1 MRRIEVQKDIRGA
14 MQLLTQAADGD
25 AALLYACA
33 AAAGGTIALKTAADT
48 LRMDEERT
56 QKAARLLVMY
66 GLGRDAALP
75 PPRGE
80 AEADPGDILK
90 LQREDVAF
98 RGVVRYTENML
109 GRVLRRRELETLYSV
124 YTELN
129 LPADVLMLLVND
141 CSMRDNLSA
150 REIERQAYRWADAGL
165 TTYEDAERHMRRQQR
180 LRAEGARVLRML
192 GIYDRRPSE
201 SEGKYIERWS
211 DWGIS
216 DELLRLAYDRTVL
229 RCGKLE
235 WRYMNKILEN
245 WHSQGFETA
254 RQVETGDKK
263 PAQRA
268 NAGRER
274 DSVVQ
279 TVTRAFEKKRKM
291 REQRIRERLEN
302 LMNSD
307 PRFAENEKQLRLC
320 ASRAARA
327 ALGGEDARAGL
338 EERRDGLLRARQE
351 LLRQNGLPPDWLED
365 RPDCPKCGDRG
376 YIGSSMCECFERAC
390 REEEERR
397 AAAGQ

>member
-1 MRRIEVQKDIRGA
+1 MVRRLEVQKDNREA

-25 AALLYACA
+25 AALLYVCA
-33 AAAGGTIALKTAADT
+33 MASGGAVVLKDAAQT
-48 LRMDEERT
+48 LRISEDRA
-56 QKAARLLVMY
+56 QKAAQLLVMY

-80 AEADPGDILK
+80 INVTPDEILK
-90 LQREDVAF
+90 TQREDVAF
-98 RGVVRYTENML
+98 RGLVGHTESML

-165 TTYEDAERHMRRQQR
+165 TTYEEAERHMRRQQH
-180 LRAEGARVLRML
+180 LRTEGARILRML

-201 SEGKYIERWS
+201 SEGKYIARWH
-211 DWGIS
+211 DWGVS
-216 DELLRLAYDRTVL
+216 DELLHLAYDRTVL

-235 WRYMNKILEN
+235 WRYMDKILES
-245 WHSQGFETA
+245 WHKQGLETV
-254 RQVETGDKK
+254 RQVETGDRKTAR
-263 PAQRA
+263 PAPG
-268 NAGRER
+268 GRE
-274 DSVVQ
+274 SVVQ
-279 TVTRAFEKKRKM
+279 AVTRAFEEKRKM
-291 REQRIRERLEN
+291 REQRMRERLDN

-307 PRFAENEKQLRLC
+307 PRFAENEKELRLC

-327 ALGGEDARAGL
+327 ALGDETQRTEL
-338 EERRDGLLRARQE
+338 EERRTALLQARQE
-351 LLRQNGLPPDWLED
+351 LLLQNGLPADWLED

-390 REEEERR
+390 RQEQERR
-397 AAAGQ
+397 DAAL

>member
-1 MRRIEVQKDIRGA
+1 MRRLEVQKENREA

-25 AALLYACA
+25 AALLYICA
-33 AAAGGTIALKTAADT
+33 LAAGGSVALKTAAET
-48 LRMDEERT
+48 LRMDEDRA

-80 AEADPGDILK
+80 INVVPEDILK

-98 RGVVRYTENML
+98 RGLVGHTESML

-141 CSMRDNLSA
+141 CSMRGNLSA
-150 REIERQAYRWADAGL
+150 REIERQAYRWADSGL
-165 TTYEDAERHMRRQQR
+165 TTYEEAERHMRRQQY

-201 SEGKYIERWS
+201 SEGKYIARWS
-211 DWGIS
+211 DWGMS

-235 WRYMNKILEN
+235 WRYMDKILES
-245 WHSQGFETA
+245 WHKQGFETV

-263 PAQRA
+263 TPPRTSQ
-268 NAGRER
+268 GGR

-279 TVTRAFEKKRKM
+279 AVTRAFEEKRKM
-291 REQRIRERLEN
+291 REQRIRERLNN

-307 PRFAENEKQLRLC
+307 PRFAENEKELRLC

-327 ALGGEDARAGL
+327 AMGGEDARAGL
-338 EERRDGLLRARQE
+338 EERRSALLQARQE

-365 RPDCPKCGDRG
+365 KPDCPKCGDRG
-376 YIGSSMCECFERAC
+376 YIGSSMCAGFERAC
-390 REEEERR
+390 RAAEERG